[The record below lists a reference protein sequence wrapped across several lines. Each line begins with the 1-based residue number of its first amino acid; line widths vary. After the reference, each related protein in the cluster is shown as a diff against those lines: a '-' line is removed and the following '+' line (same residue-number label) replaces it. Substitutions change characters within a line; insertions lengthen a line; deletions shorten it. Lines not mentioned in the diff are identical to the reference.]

1 MDDSGV
7 QVGDAAGNDPSTT
20 VGAGQISVAG
30 SGADANTITID
41 GESGTIGGLE
51 NQTIDYPEFAD
62 GSGRAASEEQLSQVD
77 GALGDLADT
86 PITFGGDTGET
97 ERRLGER
104 LDIVTIN
111 DNLSTEVTDDETLAI
126 ALNDDLELD
135 SVTTGDTV
143 MNDGGVSVNDGAG
156 NTTDV
161 GAGTISVAGAG
172 NTITIDGGAGD
183 ITGLTNQ
190 TIDYPEFADGSG
202 RAASEEQLS
211 QVDGALGDLADTPIT
226 FGGDTG
232 ETERRLGERL
242 DIVTIND
249 NLSTEVTDDETL
261 AIALNDDLALT
272 SVTTGDT
279 VMDDSGVQVGDAAGN
294 DPSTTVGAG
303 QISVAGSGADANTI
317 TIDGE

>member
-41 GESGTIGGLE
+41 GGADDITGLT

-143 MNDGGVSVNDGAG
+143 MNDDGVSVNDGAG

-261 AIALNDDLALT
+261 AIALNDDLELD

-279 VMDDSGVQVGDAAGN
+279 VMNDGGV
-294 DPSTTVGAG
+294 
-303 QISVAGSGADANTI
+303 SVN
-317 TIDGE
+317 

>member
-51 NQTIDYPEFAD
+51 
-62 GSGRAASEEQLSQVD
+62 
-77 GALGDLADT
+77 
-86 PITFGGDTGET
+86 
-97 ERRLGER
+97 
-104 LDIVTIN
+104 
-111 DNLSTEVTDDETLAI
+111 
-126 ALNDDLELD
+126 
-135 SVTTGDTV
+135 
-143 MNDGGVSVNDGAG
+143 
-156 NTTDV
+156 
-161 GAGTISVAGAG
+161 
-172 NTITIDGGAGD
+172 
-183 ITGLTNQ
+183 NQ

-317 TIDGE
+317 TIDGESGTIGGLENQTIDYPEFADGSGRAASEEQLSLVNETANAGWNLSGSGENAVNIGPNGAVDFQGDQNISVAQSGEDQDRSEERRVGK